1 MTLVTASFGLTL
13 RDARGHTGKSTLWY
27 TYDNVD
33 AAHVFDAYNACITIA
48 NGIATLSNG
57 AIARYNGLIGR
68 QAVLSYGGTGTYVD
82 AEDKAKLTWQ
92 LINPVTP
99 PVVAGIARLEVPAC
113 KSTMFLAD
121 QETVDP
127 NQAAVDAFLDLL
139 ESPDASGGFVSS
151 KTGLLF
157 GTFIGGT
164 RVRRKFQRKITIY
177 DKSANLD
184 EPDE

>member
-1 MTLVTASFGLTL
+1 MTLVTASFGVSL
-13 RDARGHTGKSTLWY
+13 RDARGHVGKAGLWY
-27 TYDNVD
+27 TFDNVD
-33 AAHVFDAYNACITIA
+33 ATHVNDAYNACIVIA
-48 NGIATLSNG
+48 NAVATLSNG
-57 AIARYNGLIGR
+57 AIARYNGFIGR
-68 QAVLSYGGTGTYVD
+68 QTVLNYGGTGTYVD
-82 AEDKAKLTWQ
+82 VEDKAKMTWQ
-92 LINPVTP
+92 LINPVSP
-99 PVVAGIARLEVPAC
+99 PVIAGIARLEVPAC

-127 NQAAVDAFLDLL
+127 NQAAVDSFLDLL

-164 RVRRKFQRKITIY
+164 RTRRKFQRKITIY